1 MDVNGKP
8 SVQLPDFLWGSATAA
23 YQCEGAWDEGGKG
36 IGEWDFFNHSSAK
49 NINDVDGDVSC
60 DFYHRY
66 EEDIRLMAEGGQN
79 TYRFSIAWSRI
90 LPDGVGEVNEEGVA
104 FYDRVIDCCLD
115 HGIVPNVTLFHYD
128 LPYVL
133 ACKGGWLNADMA
145 RWFCDYARICFE
157 RFGDRVKVWSTI
169 NEPHFYSYC
178 VNMLG
183 NYPPNRKLDVQ
194 AFVQYQYHL
203 MLASSLAV
211 RAYRDMGGDGIIGVV
226 HDGGVVEV
234 DPATEHP
241 DEVFRGADFIANRM
255 ILAPCLQ
262 GRLPEELDEML
273 RKLDVSLYRV
283 QGDEEI
289 FAQGVGDYIGLNVYC
304 REYVTDWQGGET
316 QVSANNKGGSS
327 GKIEGK
333 VIAPLYQIG
342 RASCRERV

>member
-145 RWFCDYARICFE
+145 RWFCDYARICSSASATAS
-157 RFGDRVKVWSTI
+157 RSGRPSTSRI
-169 NEPHFYSYC
+169 ST
-178 VNMLG
+178 
-183 NYPPNRKLDVQ
+183 
-194 AFVQYQYHL
+194 
-203 MLASSLAV
+203 
-211 RAYRDMGGDGIIGVV
+211 
-226 HDGGVVEV
+226 
-234 DPATEHP
+234 AT
-241 DEVFRGADFIANRM
+241 V
-255 ILAPCLQ
+255 
-262 GRLPEELDEML
+262 
-273 RKLDVSLYRV
+273 
-283 QGDEEI
+283 
-289 FAQGVGDYIGLNVYC
+289 
-304 REYVTDWQGGET
+304 
-316 QVSANNKGGSS
+316 
-327 GKIEGK
+327 
-333 VIAPLYQIG
+333 
-342 RASCRERV
+342 